1 MVFTQQSLLRMINF
15 LYKYF
20 SKNFHLI
27 FLRISLSKNNY
38 KNFNDLNFK
47 QNDFINYKII
57 KYYIQK
63 NYFVKNIKIQDI
75 HTFNFLNFY
84 QKLGG
89 KKGIELSKINI
100 FLWFK
105 NFKYYKSFPWTAEYA
120 SKRLINLIYNYD
132 FICSI
137 SDKKEI
143 AKINKILNFHIKR
156 ISFET
161 SFKKKDSLSSS
172 EILALVLIEC
182 CKKSLNSKLIKKI
195 DSLVDIQIDENSV
208 HKSYNILE
216 HAKFLN
222 NLIEVRNIFLF
233 FNIETSQNF
242 KNNILAMTSVLKTY
256 QHADTSLPLFNGCNN
271 NYNKTIEQ
279 IFEKE
284 QFVKTLTLTKF
295 KNGIATYKDSK
306 KIVFFDVVQPSN
318 LGFHN
323 ELGSGSLAIELSAY
337 GEKIITNCGGSEI
350 GGKNPAY
357 LKYSAAHSTIILD
370 NTNISEVRE
379 DGINSNYLKRVNFE
393 TSDEKNVIT
402 LSGTHN
408 GYLTNYKKICKR
420 TLFINKKRDLLR
432 GEDTIISTQS
442 IIKKNVYHI
451 RFHLMPEISTT
462 ITENKKNI
470 IIKTKKNN
478 IWIFKSNKEIVIEKS
493 IFVKND
499 IANETNQIVISGVTS
514 LLNTKIMWSLEKI

>member
-1 MVFTQQSLLRMINF
+1 MINF
-15 LYKYF
+15 LYKNF
-20 SKNFHLI
+20 SKNFLLF
-27 FLRISLSKNNY
+27 FLRIGLGKNNY
-38 KNFNDLNFK
+38 KNFKDLNFK

-57 KYYIQK
+57 KYYVLK
-63 NYFVKNIKIQDI
+63 NNFVKNINIQDI
-75 HTFNFLNFY
+75 HTFNFLSFY

-89 KKGIELSKINI
+89 KKGIELSKKNI

-105 NFKYYKSFPWTAEYA
+105 KFKYYTKFPWNTEHA
-120 SKRLINLIYNYD
+120 SKRFINLLYCYD

-137 SDKKEI
+137 SHKKEI
-143 AKINKILNFHIKR
+143 AQINKILNFHIKR
-156 ISFET
+156 ITFEVEL
-161 SFKKKDSLSSS
+161 KKIDSISSS

-182 CKKSLNSKLIKKI
+182 CKNSLNSKIIKKI
-195 DSLVDIQIDENSV
+195 DGLINIQIDENSV

-222 NLIEVRNIFLF
+222 NLIEIRNIFLF
-233 FNIETSQNF
+233 YNIKISQNF
-242 KNNILAMTSVLKTY
+242 NNNILAMTSVLKTY

-271 NYNKTIEQ
+271 NYNRVIEQ

-284 QFVKTLTLTKF
+284 QFVKTQTLTKF
-295 KNGIATYKDSK
+295 TNGIAVNKDSK
-306 KIVFFDVVQPSN
+306 RVIFFDVVQPSN

-323 ELGSGSLAIELSAY
+323 ELGSGSLAIEISAY

-370 NTNISEVRE
+370 NTNVSEVK
-379 DGINSNYLKRVNFE
+379 DSGFNTDYLKKVNFE
-393 TSDEKNVIT
+393 AKNNENLLV

-408 GYLTNYKKICKR
+408 GYLKNYKKICKR
-420 TLFINKKRDLLR
+420 TLFIDKKTELIR
-432 GEDTIISTQS
+432 GEDTIISTKS
-442 IIKKNVYHI
+442 IIEKNVFHI
-451 RFHLMPEISTT
+451 RFHLMPEASTT
-462 ITENKKNI
+462 LTKNKKNI

-478 IWIFKSNKEIVIEKS
+478 IWMFKSNKEVIIEKS
-493 IFVKND
+493 IFVRND

-514 LLNTKIMWSLEKI
+514 ALNTKVEWSLEKI